1 MLRTA
6 NKGTL
11 LLDEIGE
18 MPLPMQAKLLRVL
31 EESKVRRL
39 GGNSEIP
46 IDVRVLSATNRPL
59 PTLAKEGKFLREDLY
74 YRLNVFHI
82 ALPPLC
88 QRKEDIASLSD
99 AIIRDLN
106 RKHDYRITELHPATL
121 DRLMSYSWP
130 GNIRELRNILER
142 AVIIAREGPLLPAH
156 LPATFGQQPKA
167 PVIAE
172 KEADNRM
179 HVDVGRPLSE
189 VEKEYILMTLKS
201 TDNNKKRAARILGI
215 SLRTLH
221 NRLSAF
227 AGEASQNDEERGSS
241 AAGSA

>member
-1 MLRTA
+1 
-6 NKGTL
+6 
-11 LLDEIGE
+11 
-18 MPLPMQAKLLRVL
+18 LRVL

-59 PTLAKEGKFLREDLY
+59 PTLAREGKFLREDLY

-88 QRKEDIASLSD
+88 QRKEDIPSLSE

-106 RKHDYRITELHPATL
+106 RKHDYRISEVHPATL
-121 DRLMSYSWP
+121 DRLTSYNWP

-156 LPATFGQQPKA
+156 LPATFGHQPKPA
-167 PVIAE
+167 VLPE
-172 KEADNRM
+172 KEVENRIS
-179 HVDVGRPLSE
+179 VDVGRPLSE
-189 VEKEYILMTLKS
+189 VEKAYILMTLKS

-227 AGEASQNDEERGSS
+227 AGEANQEREKERGSS